1 MLRKNA
7 WLVLVMFAVL
17 LPSTLLAQEMMHGK
31 WWQDKAVAEKMKL
44 TDGERKLLDE
54 KYTASRRKMI
64 NLKSEVEKERLEL
77 DIVLDKQDADKG
89 QLNEQYE
96 RLEKARAKL
105 SKERFG
111 LVTEVRG
118 IIGTERFQTL
128 KAMHRSKTRNKMGR
142 HSKDRS
148 SYKDRY

>member
-1 MLRKNA
+1 
-7 WLVLVMFAVL
+7 
-17 LPSTLLAQEMMHGK
+17 MHGK
-31 WWQDKAVAEKMKL
+31 WWQDKAVAEEMKL

-54 KYTASRRKMI
+54 KYTASRRKMVD
-64 NLKSEVEKERLEL
+64 LKSELDKERLEL

-96 RLEKARAKL
+96 KLEKARAKM

-111 LVTEVRG
+111 LLMDVRE
-118 IIGTERFQTL
+118 IVGTERFQSL
-128 KAMHRSKTRNKMGR
+128 KEMHRSKTRNKKDR

-148 SYKDRY
+148 SYRGRN

>member
-1 MLRKNA
+1 MLRKNG

-31 WWQDKAVAEKMKL
+31 WWQDKAMAEEMKL

-64 NLKSEVEKERLEL
+64 DLKSEVEKERLEL
-77 DIVLDKQDADKG
+77 DIILDKQDADKG
-89 QLNEQYE
+89 QINEQYE
-96 RLEKARAKL
+96 RLEKARGKL

-111 LVTEVRG
+111 LLTEVRD
-118 IIGTERFQTL
+118 IVGTERFQTL
-128 KAMHRSKTRNKMGR
+128 KSMHRSKRNKMNS